1 MLFCIPI
8 SSLPGQAGAALFP
21 RRAFPALSRA
31 APSPS
36 LPGSRGGRCEAL
48 PAPGSRGPPGPG
60 LRGRAWIWRESIK
73 SRREARPPSYQ
84 SRRGRLGHRTMINP
98 NYYPWGYDGD
108 NGESPA
114 RCSRHPGER
123 GPASRGSAAGMRLQ
137 AQEVEGEVNG
147 RGSSS

>member
-8 SSLPGQAGAALFP
+8 SSLPGQAGPALSP

-36 LPGSRGGRCEAL
+36 LAGSGAGGARLC
-48 PAPGSRGPPGPG
+48 PPSGPPGPG
-60 LRGRAWIWRESIK
+60 LRGRACIWRESIK
-73 SRREARPPSYQ
+73 SRREARPPSCQ
-84 SRRGRLGHRTMINP
+84 SRRRRLGHRTMINP

-114 RCSRHPGER
+114 RCSRGT
-123 GPASRGSAAGMRLQ
+123 GPRFPRSAAGMRLQ